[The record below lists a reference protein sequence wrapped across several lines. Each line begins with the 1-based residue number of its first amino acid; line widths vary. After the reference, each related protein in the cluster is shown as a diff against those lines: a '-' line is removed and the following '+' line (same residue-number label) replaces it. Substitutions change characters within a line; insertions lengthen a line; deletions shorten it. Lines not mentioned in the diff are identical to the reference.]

1 MTSKQIKLLLKILGC
16 ATLVIIA
23 GKLFAAYFNI
33 TNQFGIDAPFEDFGF
48 SQIKVEILYFMNSI
62 LKHIT

>member
-16 ATLVIIA
+16 STFVIIA
-23 GKLFAAYFNI
+23 GKLFAAYFTI

-48 SQIKVEILYFMNSI
+48 SQAITEILYYLNSV
-62 LKHIT
+62 LG